1 MSALLALVPWY
12 YRWLAILIALVA
24 AAAFGAAK
32 MHGFMQDKI
41 DKLEKDIAVA
51 EAAAAGR
58 DAQRTQDSNNL
69 INEKDR
75 QHEDNLARYGAAW
88 ARELARVQ
96 HDGGAGQG
104 AQPVRTPST
113 ICGDPARDNRLSSA
127 LAAARGEARQRLV
140 EYRAGVGRLL
150 AACQLQTGDLVIVQ
164 DWAQHEQLLN
174 AVPSAPPASP

>member
-1 MSALLALVPWY
+1 MGFLTSLIPWY
-12 YRWLAILIALVA
+12 YRWLAILVALVA

-32 MHGFMQDKI
+32 MHVYMQDKI
-41 DKLEKDIAVA
+41 DKLEKDIALA

-58 DAQRTQDSNNL
+58 DAQRQQDSDNL

-75 QHEDNLARYGAAW
+75 QHAENLARYGAAW
-88 ARELARVQ
+88 AAELARVQ
-96 HDGGAGQG
+96 HGGGTSQG
-104 AQPVRTPST
+104 AQPVRAPST
-113 ICGDPARDNRLSSA
+113 ICGDTARDNRLSFA
-127 LAAARGEARQRLV
+127 LASARGEARQRLT

-174 AVPSAPPASP
+174 AVPTEIAPPP